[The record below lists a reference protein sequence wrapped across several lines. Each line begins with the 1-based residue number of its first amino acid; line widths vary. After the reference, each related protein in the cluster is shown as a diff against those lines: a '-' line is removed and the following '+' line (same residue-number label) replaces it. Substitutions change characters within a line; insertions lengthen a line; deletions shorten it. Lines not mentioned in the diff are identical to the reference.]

1 MTSLGYLQYS
11 EINDSS
17 AINMNEL
24 EKKKLTRHN
33 ITVKKRHDTNENGA
47 NAMGANAMGA
57 NAMGA
62 NAMGSNSVGAN
73 GIGANA
79 MGANE
84 TSENVQNMLKLINNS
99 NGYENEDANSLADFN
114 PPPRAQVSTKIP
126 TFDSQNTRD
135 ANHSVQNNIQAQN
148 MMQKRQNNIQNTNGL
163 NTNDL
168 NIDYEK
174 PTTIQNNNDDML
186 NVSAVNPRQY
196 PAPLDSYEGFN
207 TLPKTYAS
215 DYYKQYVPYFNQTG
229 GQNMNKNQIL
239 EKLNYMIHLL
249 EEQKDEKTGH
259 VMEEVIL
266 YSFLGVFIIFI
277 VDSFARV
284 GKYTR

>member
-11 EINDSS
+11 EINDNS
-17 AINMNEL
+17 AINSNMSEL
-24 EKKKLTRHN
+24 EKKKQVRHN
-33 ITVKKRHDTNENGA
+33 ITIKKRHDTNNGVK
-47 NAMGANAMGA
+47 
-57 NAMGA
+57 
-62 NAMGSNSVGAN
+62 SSDLNS
-73 GIGANA
+73 IGN
-79 MGANE
+79 
-84 TSENVQNMLKLINNS
+84 TDNVQNMLKLINNS
-99 NGYENEDANSLADFN
+99 NGYENDNDDSSGLADFN
-114 PPPRAQVSTKIP
+114 PPPRAEVSSKTPIAVDQNAIGQNAMGQNAMGQNAMGQNAMMGA
-126 TFDSQNTRD
+126 DSM
-135 ANHSVQNNIQAQN
+135 QNNV
-148 MMQKRQNNIQNTNGL
+148 
-163 NTNDL
+163 

-174 PTTIQNNNDDML
+174 PTIVSQSKNEENTIL
-186 NVSAVNPRQY
+186 TAVKSRQY

-207 TLPKTYAS
+207 SLPKTYAS
-215 DYYKQYVPYFNQTG
+215 DYYKQYVPYFNQASG
-229 GQNMNKNQIL
+229 GDNTHSTSMNKNQML